1 MSRLIA
7 LDPGH
12 SKCGLVLADAERNLV
27 INGQVVPKD
36 DVLQILSDW
45 CLAHAPK
52 QILIGDGTGSM
63 AWMESL
69 RMLSSVRQVPEHG
82 TTLRARQRYWEL
94 WPPTG
99 WRRLL
104 PSGLRIPP
112 GPLDA
117 VAALV
122 ILEDVLER
130 RLLWPGPRPAF
141 NVRTSPGR

>member
-7 LDPGH
+7 LDPGR
-12 SKCGLVLADAERNLV
+12 SKCGLVLADADRDLV
-27 INGQVVPKD
+27 IQGQVVPKD
-36 DVLQILSDW
+36 DVVPILSDW
-45 CLAHAPK
+45 CLTHSPK
-52 QILIGDGTGSM
+52 QILIGDGTGST
-63 AWMESL
+63 AWTESL
-69 RMLSSVRQVPEHG
+69 RMLATVRRVPEQG

-94 WPPTG
+94 WPAEG

-104 PSGLRIPP
+104 PRGMRIPP

-130 RLLWPGPRPAF
+130 QLLWPGPRPAF
-141 NVRTSPGR
+141 TVRTSLGR

>member
-12 SKCGLVLADAERNLV
+12 SKCGLVLADAERDLV

-141 NVRTSPGR
+141 TIRTSPGR